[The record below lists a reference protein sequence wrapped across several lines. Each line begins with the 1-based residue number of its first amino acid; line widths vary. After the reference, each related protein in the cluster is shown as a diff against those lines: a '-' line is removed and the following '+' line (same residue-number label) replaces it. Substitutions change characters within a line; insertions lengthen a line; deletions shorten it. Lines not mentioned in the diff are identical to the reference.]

1 MNFIRGIIWSV
12 ITLNP
17 IIWLSKTRR
26 VMDLVNS
33 WSIYEGSDNN
43 NSKRFAVLV
52 LPWLSTDVPWFSIVT
67 GLFLARRGNNV
78 IFILDDLP
86 FGNKPVVFVFII
98 KCLRQVLKVISQK
111 HTVISLSN
119 YLTTDAL
126 SAEQSRYVYRLAQ
139 FNAVW
144 ALKGEMSS
152 KGRQHYIELI
162 LKQLSTSYRA
172 IRSLIESKVF
182 DVIFIPGGVYG
193 SSGIW
198 KECALTAGIR
208 VASFDSGGYGTLMLT
223 ADGIASQ
230 LQDIPRAFA
239 MLKARPHFEQ
249 EKRIVF
255 ELAHAEMQRRRA
267 GTDKFASQ
275 MISKTN
281 QKLHI
286 NDAVLIALNSSW
298 DSAALGL
305 HVVFED
311 STQWIVE
318 TTRWLLDN
326 TDAPVIIRQH
336 PAERLQIARTS
347 DDYHK
352 LLTDNFGVTDRLH
365 FIAADAPVNTYD
377 LLNQVS
383 TVIVYT
389 STIGVEAAT
398 FGKVVITPST
408 SYYSALGF
416 VWNADSK
423 ETYFRHISNSV
434 AQNYTVTPEMK
445 DDAMC
450 CYYLTQC
457 CNWVFSPFN
466 PEGYSDWSSYSLQE
480 LYEHKSVQFM
490 IRSIQDNIPIA
501 LLNHITNTHNLE
513 TNHK

>member
-1 MNFIRGIIWSV
+1 MRAIKAAIGSYIGI
-12 ITLNP
+12 NP
-17 IIWLSKTRR
+17 IEWMHNTQKML
-26 VMDLVNS
+26 DLVAGWDMS
-33 WSIYEGSDNN
+33 PAISC

-86 FGNKPVVFVFII
+86 FGNKPVVFAFILRCI
-98 KCLRQVLKVISQK
+98 RQVLKMLPPRL
-111 HTVISLSN
+111 TVVCLSDYRTTGGLSPDQSN
-119 YLTTDAL
+119 HLT
-126 SAEQSRYVYRLAQ
+126 RLAQ

-144 ALKGEMSS
+144 ALKGEMNST
-152 KGRQHYIELI
+152 GRQQYIDLI
-162 LKQLSTSYRA
+162 TKQLSTSYKA
-172 IRSLIESKVF
+172 IKSLCESKAF

-198 KECALTAGIR
+198 KECVITTGMR

-223 ADGIASQ
+223 ADGVAAQ

-239 MLKARPHFEQ
+239 MLKARSDFEQ
-249 EKRIVF
+249 KKQIVM
-255 ELAHAEMQRRRA
+255 EAAQAEMKRRRA

-275 MISKTN
+275 MIAKTQN
-281 QKLHI
+281 VMHLD
-286 NDAVLIALNSSW
+286 NGVLIALNSSW

-305 HVVFED
+305 HVLFED
-311 STQWIVE
+311 STQWIIE

-336 PAERLQIARTS
+336 PAERLKIARTT
-347 DDYHK
+347 DNYHK

-365 FIAADAPVNTYD
+365 FIAADALVNTYD
-377 LLNQVS
+377 LLNLVS

-389 STIGVEAAT
+389 STIGVEAAAL
-398 FGKVVITPST
+398 GKVVITPSK

-434 AQNYTVTPEMK
+434 ALNYTVTPEMK

-457 CNWVFSPFN
+457 CNWIFSPFN
-466 PEGYSDWSSYSLQE
+466 PEGFSDWSSYSLE
-480 LYEHKSVQFM
+480 KLYTLEAVQ
-490 IRSIQDNIPIA
+490 IALTSLQDNMPVA
-501 LLNHITNTHNLE
+501 LLNHIGNIEKQRVANV
-513 TNHK
+513 